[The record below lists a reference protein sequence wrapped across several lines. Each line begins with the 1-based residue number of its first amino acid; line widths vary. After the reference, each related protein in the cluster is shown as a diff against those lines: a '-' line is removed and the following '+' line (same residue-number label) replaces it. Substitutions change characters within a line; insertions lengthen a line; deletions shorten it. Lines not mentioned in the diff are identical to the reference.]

1 LLLAFKEEAMST
13 MENYWLTISALNNRM
28 WAQAKPLEKQ
38 LRDLDAEYQRA
49 IRRPITDVVSR
60 GVAALLVPQMN
71 ATAAKLNVVYDDW
84 QRTLS
89 LITPP
94 PPTIDPN
101 AFPPPPSPGK
111 LSARI
116 PWPQDIPLEVRRQ
129 LSRIIDQGGI
139 PLSKRVAVTLAK
151 APYGGGGVVVEFAK
165 W

>member
-1 LLLAFKEEAMST
+1 MST
-13 MENYWLTISALNNRM
+13 LENYLLTIGTLNNRM

-38 LRDLDAEYQRA
+38 LRDLDTEYQVA
-49 IRRPITDVVSR
+49 SRRPITDVVSR
-60 GVAALLVPQMN
+60 GAVAILLSRIN
-71 ATAAKLNVVYDDW
+71 ATAGMLNAVYDDW
-84 QRTLS
+84 QRNLS

-101 AFPPPPSPGK
+101 AFPPPRSPGK
-111 LSARI
+111 LSAKI
-116 PWPQDIPLEVRRQ
+116 PWPKDVPPEVRRQ
-129 LSRIIDQGGI
+129 LGRVVDQGGI